1 MRYLYYLNSV
11 GLSWT
16 GRIDNKEFSSTTFFI
31 FDFED
36 ISEMKRYSGVRVGY
50 IGNDLSSQVALKLIF
65 VLGLLKI

>member
-16 GRIDNKEFSSTTFFI
+16 GRIDNKEFSSKTFFI

-36 ISEMKRYSGVRVGY
+36 ISEMMRYSGVSVGY
-50 IGNDLSSQVALKLIF
+50 VGNNLRNQVVLKLRFI
-65 VLGLLKI
+65 LGLF

>member
-16 GRIDNKEFSSTTFFI
+16 GRIDNKEFSPKTFFI

-36 ISEMKRYSGVRVGY
+36 ISEMIRYSGISVGY
-50 IGNDLSSQVALKLIF
+50 LGNNLRNQVVLKLRFI
-65 VLGLLKI
+65 LGLF